1 MATESHGHHI
11 HGPSVKVM
19 TLNLFAL
26 LILMVLTIAAAQ
38 VNFGNVVGNQAAGSF
53 INNIIAMTIAIVK
66 ATLVVAIF
74 MGVWYSSKLT
84 KLWAAAGF
92 IWFLTMFFV
101 LCDYMTRSME
111 PVPTFSGAPES
122 AYPREKPEFQAPAE
136 VKGH

>member
-1 MATESHGHHI
+1 MG
-11 HGPSVKVM
+11 
-19 TLNLFAL
+19 
-26 LILMVLTIAAAQ
+26 LTIWAAQ
-38 VNFGNVVGNQAAGSF
+38 INFGDVVGNQAAGSY
-53 INNIIAMTIAIVK
+53 INNVIAMTIAIVK

-111 PVPTFSGAPES
+111 PVPSFQGAPES
-122 AYPREKPEFQAPAE
+122 AYPREKPEFQAPTE